1 MSQIKILNFQ
11 IMTKNEFIK
20 IGEQIIVKPKG
31 ADYDLIPGK
40 VYDLSWNRWEDSP
53 IFKENGELNLPKK
66 VYSTKTDDIFKKRI
80 ITYFN
85 KANTNTTGVML
96 AGTKGTGKTVM
107 AKILAKESGLP
118 IIVVNPDYPEGK
130 LIKFFKSFTT
140 PVCVLFDEVEKN
152 FKTEYMLDFLDG
164 VEKTA
169 QKLVIMTCNDLSRVS
184 QYMQDRCSRIRYLRR
199 YSPDENA
206 AFLPMLA
213 DDFGIKNKEEVVKF
227 GAFQYTKSEL
237 GFSIGDPYLTAVG
250 NNLILKFK
258 GATNNIKES
267 IKGIKYNLYVN
278 RQSEIK
284 LDSNEKGLIPSMT
297 SNLVKDAINYGDI
310 IYKVDK
316 DNYPY
321 IEIPIPD
328 GVKIGTNN
336 DLYVRYYY
344 EDNGE
349 LLMLSIN
356 GTTTHRYQVGTGD
369 N

>member
-1 MSQIKILNFQ
+1 
-11 IMTKNEFIK
+11 MTKNEFIK
-20 IGEQIIVKPKG
+20 MGEQIITKPKG

-66 VYSTKTDDIFKKRI
+66 IYSTKTDDIFKKRI

-164 VEKTA
+164 VEKTT
-169 QKLVIMTCNDLSRVS
+169 QKLVIMTCNNLNQVS

-213 DDFGIKNKEEVVKF
+213 DDFDIKNKEEVVKF
-227 GAFQYTKSEL
+227 CKE
-237 GFSIGDPYLTAVG
+237 
-250 NNLILKFK
+250 
-258 GATNNIKES
+258 NIKLLSMDNIVSFMSEVKMLEDEDIS
-267 IKGIKYNLYVN
+267 LQEIINIMNISTENIPTKVSNTVEYNDEY
-278 RQSEIK
+278 
-284 LDSNEKGLIPSMT
+284 
-297 SNLVKDAINYGDI
+297 
-310 IYKVDK
+310 
-316 DNYPY
+316 DN
-321 IEIPIPD
+321 
-328 GVKIGTNN
+328 
-336 DLYVRYYY
+336 
-344 EDNGE
+344 EDNE
-349 LLMLSIN
+349 YSDDD
-356 GTTTHRYQVGTGD
+356 YECCD
-369 N
+369 AA

>member
-1 MSQIKILNFQ
+1 MA
-11 IMTKNEFIK
+11 KNEFIK
-20 IGEQIIVKPKG
+20 IGEQIIAKPKG

-66 VYSTKTDDIFKKRI
+66 IYSTKTDDVFKKRI

-152 FKTEYMLDFLDG
+152 FKTECMLDFLDG

-169 QKLVIMTCNDLSRVS
+169 QKLVIMTCNDLSQVS
-184 QYMQDRCSRIRYLRR
+184 QYMQDRCSRVRYLRQ

-206 AFLPMLA
+206 AFLPMIA

-227 GAFQYTKSEL
+227 CKE
-237 GFSIGDPYLTAVG
+237 
-250 NNLILKFK
+250 
-258 GATNNIKES
+258 NIKLLS
-267 IKGIKYNLYVN
+267 MDNIVSFM
-278 RQSEIK
+278 SEVKMLEDEDIS
-284 LDSNEKGLIPSMT
+284 LQEIINIMNISTENIPT
-297 SNLVKDAINYGDI
+297 
-310 IYKVDK
+310 KVSDTVEY
-316 DNYPY
+316 DD
-321 IEIPIPD
+321 ECD
-328 GVKIGTNN
+328 DCDECN
-336 DLYVRYYY
+336 DVYDDC
-344 EDNGE
+344 ECCNAA
-349 LLMLSIN
+349 
-356 GTTTHRYQVGTGD
+356 
-369 N
+369 

>member
-1 MSQIKILNFQ
+1 MA
-11 IMTKNEFIK
+11 KNEFIK
-20 IGEQIIVKPKG
+20 IGEQIIAKPKG

-118 IIVVNPDYPEGK
+118 I
-130 LIKFFKSFTT
+130 KFFKSFTT

-169 QKLVIMTCNDLSRVS
+169 QKLVIMTCNDLSKVS

-227 GAFQYTKSEL
+227 C
-237 GFSIGDPYLTAVG
+237 
-250 NNLILKFK
+250 
-258 GATNNIKES
+258 KES
-267 IKGIKYNLYVN
+267 IKLLSMDNIISFMSEVKMLEDEGISL
-278 RQSEIK
+278 QEIINIMNI
-284 LDSNEKGLIPSMT
+284 STENIPT
-297 SNLVKDAINYGDI
+297 
-310 IYKVDK
+310 KVSDTVEYDDEY
-316 DNYPY
+316 DN
-321 IEIPIPD
+321 
-328 GVKIGTNN
+328 
-336 DLYVRYYY
+336 
-344 EDNGE
+344 EDNE
-349 LLMLSIN
+349 YSDDD
-356 GTTTHRYQVGTGD
+356 YECCD
-369 N
+369 AA

>member
-1 MSQIKILNFQ
+1 MA
-11 IMTKNEFIK
+11 KNEFIK
-20 IGEQIIVKPKG
+20 IGEQIITKPKG

-40 VYDLSWNRWEDSP
+40 IYDLSWNRWEDSP

-66 VYSTKTDDIFKKRI
+66 IYSTKTDDVFKKRI

-169 QKLVIMTCNDLSRVS
+169 QKLVIMTCNDLSQVS
-184 QYMQDRCSRIRYLRR
+184 QYMQDRCSRVRYLRR

-227 GAFQYTKSEL
+227 CKE
-237 GFSIGDPYLTAVG
+237 
-250 NNLILKFK
+250 
-258 GATNNIKES
+258 NIKLLS
-267 IKGIKYNLYVN
+267 MDNIVSFM
-278 RQSEIK
+278 SEVKMLEDEDIS
-284 LDSNEKGLIPSMT
+284 LQEIINIMNISTENIPT
-297 SNLVKDAINYGDI
+297 
-310 IYKVDK
+310 KVSDTVEY
-316 DNYPY
+316 DD
-321 IEIPIPD
+321 ECD
-328 GVKIGTNN
+328 DCDECN
-336 DLYVRYYY
+336 DVYDDC
-344 EDNGE
+344 ECCNAA
-349 LLMLSIN
+349 
-356 GTTTHRYQVGTGD
+356 
-369 N
+369 

>member
-1 MSQIKILNFQ
+1 MA
-11 IMTKNEFIK
+11 KNEFIK
-20 IGEQIIVKPKG
+20 IGEQIIAKPKG
-31 ADYDLIPGK
+31 VDYDLIPGK
-40 VYDLSWNRWEDSP
+40 VYDLSWNKWEDSP

-66 VYSTKTDDIFKKRI
+66 IYSTKTDDVFKKRI

-164 VEKTA
+164 VEKTV
-169 QKLVIMTCNDLSRVS
+169 QKLVIMTCNDLSQVS
-184 QYMQDRCSRIRYLRR
+184 QYMQDRCSRVRYLRR

-227 GAFQYTKSEL
+227 CKE
-237 GFSIGDPYLTAVG
+237 
-250 NNLILKFK
+250 
-258 GATNNIKES
+258 NIKLLS
-267 IKGIKYNLYVN
+267 MDNIISFM
-278 RQSEIK
+278 SEVKMLEDEDISLQEIINIMNISTK
-284 LDSNEKGLIPSMT
+284 NIPT
-297 SNLVKDAINYGDI
+297 
-310 IYKVDK
+310 KVSDTVEY
-316 DNYPY
+316 DD
-321 IEIPIPD
+321 ECD
-328 GVKIGTNN
+328 DCDECN
-336 DLYVRYYY
+336 DVYDDC
-344 EDNGE
+344 ECCNAA
-349 LLMLSIN
+349 
-356 GTTTHRYQVGTGD
+356 
-369 N
+369 

>member
-1 MSQIKILNFQ
+1 
-11 IMTKNEFIK
+11 MTKNEFIK
-20 IGEQIIVKPKG
+20 IGEQIIAKPKG

-66 VYSTKTDDIFKKRI
+66 IYSTKTDDIFKKRI

-85 KANTNTTGVML
+85 KANTNTTGIML

-118 IIVVNPDYPEGK
+118 IIIVNPDYPEGK

-152 FKTEYMLDFLDG
+152 FKTKYMLDFLDG
-164 VEKTA
+164 VEKTT
-169 QKLVIMTCNDLSRVS
+169 QKLVIMTCNDLSQVS

-227 GAFQYTKSEL
+227 CKE
-237 GFSIGDPYLTAVG
+237 
-250 NNLILKFK
+250 
-258 GATNNIKES
+258 NIKLLSMDNIVSFISEVKMLEDEDIS
-267 IKGIKYNLYVN
+267 LQEIINIMNISTENIPTKVSDTVEYNDEY
-278 RQSEIK
+278 
-284 LDSNEKGLIPSMT
+284 DNEDDEYSDDDYECC
-297 SNLVKDAINYGDI
+297 DAA
-310 IYKVDK
+310 
-316 DNYPY
+316 
-321 IEIPIPD
+321 
-328 GVKIGTNN
+328 
-336 DLYVRYYY
+336 
-344 EDNGE
+344 
-349 LLMLSIN
+349 
-356 GTTTHRYQVGTGD
+356 
-369 N
+369 

>member
-1 MSQIKILNFQ
+1 
-11 IMTKNEFIK
+11 MTKNEFIK
-20 IGEQIIVKPKG
+20 IGEQIIAKPKG

-40 VYDLSWNRWEDSP
+40 VYELSWNRWEDSP

-85 KANTNTTGVML
+85 KANANTTGVML

-164 VEKTA
+164 VEKTV
-169 QKLVIMTCNDLSRVS
+169 QKLVIMTCNDLSQVS

-199 YSPDENA
+199 YSPNENA

-227 GAFQYTKSEL
+227 CKE
-237 GFSIGDPYLTAVG
+237 
-250 NNLILKFK
+250 
-258 GATNNIKES
+258 NIKLLS
-267 IKGIKYNLYVN
+267 MDNIVSFM
-278 RQSEIK
+278 SEVKMLEDEDISLQEIINIMNISTK
-284 LDSNEKGLIPSMT
+284 NIPTKVSDTVEYDDEYDNENNEYSDDDYECC
-297 SNLVKDAINYGDI
+297 DAA
-310 IYKVDK
+310 
-316 DNYPY
+316 
-321 IEIPIPD
+321 
-328 GVKIGTNN
+328 
-336 DLYVRYYY
+336 
-344 EDNGE
+344 
-349 LLMLSIN
+349 
-356 GTTTHRYQVGTGD
+356 
-369 N
+369 

>member
-1 MSQIKILNFQ
+1 
-11 IMTKNEFIK
+11 MTKNEFIK
-20 IGEQIIVKPKG
+20 IGEQIIAKPKG

-85 KANTNTTGVML
+85 KTNTNTTGVML

-169 QKLVIMTCNDLSRVS
+169 QKLVIMTCNDLSKVS

-227 GAFQYTKSEL
+227 CKE
-237 GFSIGDPYLTAVG
+237 
-250 NNLILKFK
+250 
-258 GATNNIKES
+258 NIKLLS
-267 IKGIKYNLYVN
+267 MDNIVSFM
-278 RQSEIK
+278 SEVKMLEDEDIS
-284 LDSNEKGLIPSMT
+284 LQEIINIMNISTENIPT
-297 SNLVKDAINYGDI
+297 
-310 IYKVDK
+310 KVSDTV
-316 DNYPY
+316 
-321 IEIPIPD
+321 E
-328 GVKIGTNN
+328 
-336 DLYVRYYY
+336 
-344 EDNGE
+344 
-349 LLMLSIN
+349 
-356 GTTTHRYQVGTGD
+356 
-369 N
+369 